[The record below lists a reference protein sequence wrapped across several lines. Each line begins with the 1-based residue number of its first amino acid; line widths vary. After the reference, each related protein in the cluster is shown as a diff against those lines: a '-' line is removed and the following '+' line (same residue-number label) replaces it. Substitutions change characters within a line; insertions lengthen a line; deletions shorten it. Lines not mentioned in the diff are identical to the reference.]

1 MLRLTI
7 VPQMNGGTADLV
19 ETISYRTAILCG
31 SQQKDP
37 FYCFP
42 AEVRL
47 AILRHLSFEDLL
59 TISKVCKLWKD
70 FIDMYYSLWEVVDF
84 QNSNG
89 SVTARV
95 VFNSRHKLR
104 QSAEELFI
112 SCDEHYTGDCEDIIF
127 GNDWTK
133 LRKLRIESQLPVFSD
148 LRMPGLLGQVT
159 ELSIHIK
166 DSPSFVRM
174 LLGCPLNQL
183 RSLWLY
189 SDWYDLFK
197 GVIRFDDVLTSHVR
211 EMRQLKHLRIGS
223 ADPPADCTYPDLLE
237 RVYGTNKLITLCPSG
252 IYSLIK
258 LFPAIS
264 RLSITR
270 VVYSDVDD
278 TIDSHYITN
287 FCGLCLHT
295 LPLTDITIKYSILP
309 PITIT
314 RCVNLTLFCTT
325 VSQVFLRQGLDGVA
339 NRINLQ
345 SLTLSNI
352 YRLTNQR
359 VNDMLRNMGG
369 ALLTALDLSS
379 EPDNFGPNLFYDKPA
394 DSCAP
399 DGPIGS
405 SNCSLA
411 RAITMSCPALR
422 RLVVGHT
429 VMDDAL
435 REFSNLRLL
444 EHFEVKRSEGV
455 SPAGILGLLGMS
467 PVTAM
472 EFISTKDLLSSV
484 ITPIDSKLKSI
495 EVHDCANV
503 YPSLLKPL
511 ERFGMSVC
519 CTCTATCNV
528 DGVF

>member
-1 MLRLTI
+1 M
-7 VPQMNGGTADLV
+7 A
-19 ETISYRTAILCG
+19 YRTAIFCG

-37 FYCFP
+37 FDCLP
-42 AEVRL
+42 PEVRL
-47 AILRHLSFEDLL
+47 SILRHLSFEDLL
-59 TISKVCKLWKD
+59 TISKLCKLWKD
-70 FIDMYYSLWEVVDF
+70 FVDLYYSLWEVVDF
-84 QNSNG
+84 QSSNG
-89 SVTARV
+89 LVTACV
-95 VFNSRHKLR
+95 VFNSRHKSR
-104 QSAEELFI
+104 QFAEELYI
-112 SCDEHYTGDCEDIIF
+112 SRDEHHTGDCEDMIF

-133 LRKLRIESQLPVFSD
+133 LRRLHIESELPVFSD
-148 LRMPGLLGQVT
+148 LRMPALLGQVT

-166 DSPSFVRM
+166 DSPTFVRM
-174 LLGCPLNQL
+174 LLGHPLTQL

-189 SDWYDLFK
+189 ADWYDLFK
-197 GVIRFDDVLTSHVR
+197 GVIRYDDVLASNVR
-211 EMRQLKHLRIGS
+211 EMRELQHLRIGS
-223 ADPPADCTYPDLLE
+223 ADPPVNHTYPDLLE
-237 RVYGTNKLITLCPSG
+237 SVYGANKLITLCRSG
-252 IYSLIK
+252 IHSLIK

-264 RLSITR
+264 RLTITR
-270 VVYSDVDD
+270 VAYSDVDD

-295 LPLTDITIKYSILP
+295 LPLEDITIKYSVLP

-314 RCVNLTLFCTT
+314 RCVNLNLFSTT
-325 VSQVFLRQGLDGVA
+325 VSQVFLCQGLDGVA
-339 NRINLQ
+339 NRVNLQ

-359 VNDMLRNMGG
+359 VNDILRNMGG

-379 EPDNFGPNLFYDKPA
+379 RPDDFGPTPFYDKPA

-429 VMDDAL
+429 AMDDAL

-444 EHFEVKRSEGV
+444 EHFEVKRSEGI

-467 PVTAM
+467 PITAI
-472 EFISTKDLLSSV
+472 EFGSTKEPLSSV
-484 ITPIDSKLKSI
+484 IAPINSKLKSI
-495 EVHDCANV
+495 AVRDCSNV

-511 ERFGMSVC
+511 ERFGISI
-519 CTCTATCNV
+519 
-528 DGVF
+528 F

>member
-1 MLRLTI
+1 MLRLTM
-7 VPQMNGGTADLV
+7 VPQMNGRTADLV
-19 ETISYRTAILCG
+19 EAIVYRTAILWG
-31 SQQKDP
+31 SQRKDP

-59 TISKVCKLWKD
+59 TVRKVCKLWRD
-70 FIDMYYSLWEVVDF
+70 FIDMHYSLWEVVDF

-89 SVTARV
+89 LVAACV
-95 VFNSRHKLR
+95 VFNSRHKLL
-104 QSAEELFI
+104 QSAEELYI
-112 SCDEHYTGDCEDIIF
+112 SCDEINTGDCEDIIF

-133 LRKLRIESQLPVFSD
+133 LRRLHIESQLPVFSD
-148 LRMPGLLGQVT
+148 LRMPDLLSQVT
-159 ELSIHIK
+159 ELSIHIR
-166 DSPSFVRM
+166 DSPSFVRI
-174 LLGCPLNQL
+174 LLGHPLTQL

-189 SDWYDLFK
+189 ADWYDLFK
-197 GVIRFDDVLTSHVR
+197 GVICFDDVRASHVR
-211 EMRQLKHLRIGS
+211 QMRQLEYLRIGS
-223 ADPPADCTYPDLLE
+223 ADPPADYTYPDLLE
-237 RVYGTNKLITLCPSG
+237 RVYSTNKLITLCRSG
-252 IYSLIK
+252 IHSLIK

-264 RLSITR
+264 RLTITR
-270 VVYSDVDD
+270 IVYSDVDD

-295 LPLTDITIKYSILP
+295 LPLTDITIKYSVLP

-325 VSQVFLRQGLDGVA
+325 VSQVFVCKGLDGVA
-339 NRINLQ
+339 NRTNLQ

-352 YRLTNQR
+352 YRLTNQC

-369 ALLTALDLSS
+369 ALLSVLDLSS
-379 EPDNFGPNLFYDKPA
+379 ELDNFGPSLFYDKAA

-399 DGPIGS
+399 DGPVGS
-405 SNCSLA
+405 SNYSLA

-429 VMDDAL
+429 AMDDAL

-455 SPAGILGLLGMS
+455 SPAGILALLGMS
-467 PVTAM
+467 PVTTI
-472 EFISTKDLLSSV
+472 EFVSTKDLLSSV
-484 ITPIDSKLKSI
+484 ITPIDSKLISI
-495 EVHDCANV
+495 AVHECANI

-511 ERFGMSVC
+511 ERFGISVS
-519 CTCTATCNV
+519 CT
-528 DGVF
+528 